1 MRAFIPAGYM
11 PAAPGKGLLFELCHD
26 GVPAEFMSAL
36 AGHGEHGH
44 HGAHGEHG
52 STGDC
57 SIGHILALA
66 FADAPDAPDIPILPA
81 TGFQV
86 TLSPRLRLATQR
98 FAYAP
103 RGPPVG

>member
-44 HGAHGEHG
+44 HGAHEEHG

-66 FADAPDAPDIPILPA
+66 FADAPEAPDIPILPA
-81 TGFQV
+81 IGFQV